1 MPLLFAKL
9 AKLLII
15 GALISIGEIAFNTV
29 VLVSIAHYATPVLRF
44 LYQSSDP

>member
-1 MPLLFAKL
+1 MLLLFEKL

-44 LYQSSDP
+44 LSLNSDL